1 MIIFSLMSLNVL
13 GVLMGGFGKLIGGI
27 LVMSLSTD
35 ARKKK
40 TPKIILCVRE
50 RERERER
57 GRRNNLFVMENYAKN
72 GRENNKFIE
81 DDVNMK
87 RQNKGK

>member
-1 MIIFSLMSLNVL
+1 MQE
-13 GVLMGGFGKLIGGI
+13 
-27 LVMSLSTD
+27 
-35 ARKKK
+35 KKK
-40 TPKIILCVRE
+40 TPKIIACACVCVRE

-57 GRRNNLFVMENYAKN
+57 EKQTFCDDFAKN

-81 DDVNMK
+81 DGVNMK

>member
-1 MIIFSLMSLNVL
+1 MQE
-13 GVLMGGFGKLIGGI
+13 
-27 LVMSLSTD
+27 
-35 ARKKK
+35 KKK
-40 TPKIILCVRE
+40 TPKIIACACVCVRE

-57 GRRNNLFVMENYAKN
+57 EKQTFCDDYVKN

-81 DDVNMK
+81 DGVNIK